1 MNQYSTVFFD
11 LDGTLTDPKEGI
23 TRCIQY
29 ALDQLGEPSFS
40 QDELASCIGP
50 PLRESF
56 GRLLQT
62 NDTARKEQAL
72 KLYRDRF
79 ATVGLFENIVY
90 PGVRELLADLGSMRV
105 FLATSKPRVYAE
117 RILSHFEL
125 AACFHGIYGSEM
137 DGRFEKK
144 PDLLQHMLTLEHLS
158 AESTLMVGDRD
169 HDIIGAR
176 QNACGAMGVT
186 YGYGSIEELSSAQA
200 DHICHSPEE
209 VAAFL
214 GRC

>member
-29 ALDQLGEPSFS
+29 ALEQLGGPDFS
-40 QDELASCIGP
+40 QDELVSCIGP

-62 NDTARKEQAL
+62 DNKERKEQAL
-72 KLYRDRF
+72 KLYRGRF
-79 ATVGLFENIVY
+79 ATVGLFENSVY

-117 RILSHFEL
+117 RILAHFGL
-125 AACFHGIYGSEM
+125 AAYFHGIYGSEM

-144 PDLLQHMLTLEHLS
+144 PDLLRHMLTSEHLS

-169 HDIIGAR
+169 HDIIAAR
-176 QNACGAMGVT
+176 KNACGAMGVT
-186 YGYGSIEELSSAQA
+186 YGFGSIEELSSAQA
-200 DHICHSPEE
+200 DHLCHSLEE

-214 GRC
+214 RPC